1 MPRKPG
7 PTVRRWQLGDELR
20 QARTAAKVPARE
32 AAAEIEVTTGTLS
45 KIEGGRQSIKPP
57 YVKLLGLKYGTP
69 SEKLEELMTMAKEA
83 NQPGYW
89 APFAK
94 FVPEWFK
101 LMLGYERDATSLDTY
116 ESELVPG
123 LLQRPDY
130 ILAVLRVGNPNAPTE
145 WFEKQ
150 LELRLRRQEL
160 LADPNPPRFRV
171 VLNEAV
177 LLRTVGGRNVMIDQ
191 LEHLAEL
198 AERDLDREDDGVSIQ
213 VLPFDAGAHPAMT
226 APFLLIGFDYE
237 PRMNTVYLENGR
249 GALYLDKK
257 VDVDSYAAKFEQLT
271 HMALSRKDSL
281 SHLVTLARNL

>member
-20 QARTAAKVPARE
+20 QARTDAKVSARD
-32 AAAEIEVTTGTLS
+32 AAAEIELTTSALS
-45 KIEGGRQSIKPP
+45 KIEGGRQAIKPP
-57 YVKLLGLKYGTP
+57 YVKLLGLRYGVP
-69 SEKLEELMTMAKEA
+69 DEKLNELMTLAKEA

-89 APFAK
+89 VPYAK

-101 LMLGYERDATSLDTY
+101 LMLGYERDATNLSTY

-130 ILAVLRVGNPNAPTE
+130 ILAVLRVANPNGSAE
-145 WFEKQ
+145 WFEKH
-150 LELRLRRQEL
+150 LELRLKRQEL
-160 LADPNPPRFRV
+160 LDDPNPPVFRV

-177 LLRTVGGRNVMIDQ
+177 LLRKVGGTKVMADQ
-191 LEHLAEL
+191 LQHLAEL
-198 AERDLDREDDGVSIQ
+198 AERDLRRDDGVSIQ

-257 VDVDSYAAKFEQLT
+257 VDVDSYAGKFEQLT

-281 SHLVTLARNL
+281 SHLVSLARNL

>member
-20 QARTAAKVPARE
+20 QARAVAKVPAKD

-57 YVKLLGLKYGTP
+57 YVKLLGLKYGVP
-69 SEKLEELMTMAKEA
+69 DDKLNELMTMAKEA

-89 APFAK
+89 LPFAK

-101 LMLGYERDATSLDTY
+101 LMLGYERDATNLDAY

-123 LLQRPDY
+123 LLQRPAY
-130 ILAVLRVGNPNAPTE
+130 TLAVLRVANPSAPAE

-150 LELRLRRQEL
+150 LELRLKRQEL
-160 LADPNPPRFRV
+160 LTDPNPPTFRV

-177 LLRTVGGRNVMIDQ
+177 LLRRVGGRDVMVDQ
-191 LEHLAEL
+191 LQHLAEL
-198 AERDLDREDDGVSIQ
+198 AERDLDRDDGLKIQ
-213 VLPFDAGAHPAMT
+213 VLPFEAGAHPAMT

-257 VDVDSYAAKFEQLT
+257 ADVDSYTAKFEQLT
-271 HMALSRKDSL
+271 HLALDRKDSL

>member
-7 PTVRRWQLGDELR
+7 PTVRRWQLGRELSELR
-20 QARTAAKVPARE
+20 AAAKVSARE
-32 AAAEIEVTTGTLS
+32 AAAEIELTTSALS
-45 KIEGGRQSIKPP
+45 KIEGGRQTIKAP
-57 YVKLLGLKYGTP
+57 YVKLLGLKYGVP
-69 SEKLEELMTMAKEA
+69 PEKLAELTARAQEA

-89 APFAK
+89 LPWAR

-101 LMLGYERDATSLDTY
+101 TMLGYERDATNLDTY

-130 ILAVLRVGNPNAPTE
+130 ILGVLRAANPTGSAD
-145 WFEKQ
+145 WLEKQ
-150 LELRLRRQEL
+150 LELRLARQQL
-160 LADPNPPRFRV
+160 LTDPNPPTFRV

-177 LLRTVGGRNVMIDQ
+177 LLRMVGGRQVMVDQ
-191 LEHLAEL
+191 LRHLAEL
-198 AERDLDREDDGVSIQ
+198 AERDLNEDDGVSIQ
-213 VLPFDAGAHPAMT
+213 ILEFSAGAHPAMT

-257 VDVDSYAAKFEQLT
+257 SDVDSYTTKFQQLT
-271 HMALSRKDSL
+271 RMALGRKDSL